1 MSGDLFALRS
11 RWQAVCRTDR
21 APVLRIGLLASYTVD
36 PLVPYLGLA
45 LHDAGLPATVDVGP
59 FNQVVQQCL
68 AGDGFPATVRPD
80 VLLVAQRLEEAGAT
94 GPAGAGWVEELLA
107 GADAAVAAARRQGAL
122 LAYVLPAIPEDRPC
136 GCGDAVDADGVTAAA
151 TAARERLR
159 VRLAADPRVLL
170 VDAEEAVRAVGA
182 RHAYHPALFRFAKIP
197 YTEEVFAALGAATA
211 GLLRRWYGAA
221 PRALVLDGDA
231 LADPAAPLP
240 VLRELRAAGLAVA
253 LRAGGPGWWSAGS
266 CAELLPVLD
275 GWVTDDRPV
284 PAQLAEVAAGLD
296 LAPAQL
302 VLVTTGPDAGPGGPD
317 APGPVG
323 ATLRLGADPAGWA
336 DTLRA
341 ARLTDRIP
349 DRRWAGGATGAPAVA
364 PADPPAGLSLDDFVS
379 SLDVRLAYRPVAAGD
394 VPPVAEL
401 VARAHDFALCPAPPA
416 GVLAGRAGDLLA
428 VEVRDRLGDYGT
440 GGLVAVRPDADRWT
454 VDLFS
459 LSCPVLGK
467 GVEAAVLREVA
478 GRAAAAGAG
487 EVRVHWTDTGRNG
500 AAARFLSTLD
510 GLTGT
515 PVPVRAV
522 RVDAAGPIAAEPA
535 GAVR

>member
-1 MSGDLFALRS
+1 MSAELFALRS

-80 VLLVAQRLEEAGAT
+80 VLLVAQRLEEAG
-94 GPAGAGWVEELLA
+94 PAGAGWVEELLA

-122 LAYVLPAIPEDRPC
+122 LVYVLPAIPEDRPC
-136 GCGDAVDADGVTAAA
+136 GYGDAVDADGVTAAA

-159 VRLAADPRVLL
+159 DRLAADPGVLL

-197 YTEEVFAALGAATA
+197 YTEEVFAALGATTA
-211 GLLRRWYGAA
+211 GLVRRWYGAA

-231 LADPAAPLP
+231 LADPAALLP
-240 VLRELRAAGLAVA
+240 VLRELRAAGLAVT
-253 LRAGGPGWWSAGS
+253 LRAGGPGWWSAEG
-266 CAELLPVLD
+266 CPELLPVLD
-275 GWVTDDRPV
+275 GWATDARPL
-284 PAQLAEVAAGLD
+284 PAQLAEIAAELD

-302 VLVTTGPDAGPGGPD
+302 VLVTAAPDAGPGVP
-317 APGPVG
+317 G
-323 ATLRLGADPAGWA
+323 ATVRLGADPAGWA
-336 DTLRA
+336 DALRA
-341 ARLTDRIP
+341 ARLTDRLP
-349 DRRWAGGATGAPAVA
+349 DRRWTGGATVA
-364 PADPPAGLSLDDFVS
+364 TAAASADPPAGLSLDDFVS
-379 SLDVRLAYRPVAAGD
+379 SLDVRVAYRPVTADD

-440 GGLVAVRPDADRWT
+440 GGLVAVRPDGDRWT

-467 GVEAAVLREVA
+467 GVEAAVLRELA
-478 GRAAAAGAG
+478 DRAAAAGAG
-487 EVRVHWTDTGRNG
+487 EVRVRWTDTGRNG
-500 AAARFLSTLD
+500 TAARFLSSLD
-510 GLTGT
+510 GLGGT

-522 RVDAAGPIAAEPA
+522 RVDAAGPVAAEPA
-535 GAVR
+535 GALE